1 MASKARKDINGTI
14 DDMTA
19 RGSAYLSEAAAHGQR
34 IAQDMDDRLEQYTG
48 KASDAWLLDATRTIA
63 KNPWKT
69 LALVGVVAYV
79 FGKLRS

>member
-1 MASKARKDINGTI
+1 
-14 DDMTA
+14 
-19 RGSAYLSEAAAHGQR
+19 
-34 IAQDMDDRLEQYTG
+34 MDDRLEQYTG
-48 KASDAWLLDATRTIA
+48 KASDAWLRDATRTIA